1 MRLSLFRTL
10 LASAVLLLIA
20 APAGAIETT
29 AKQAILIDY
38 QTGAV
43 LFEKNADQIMT
54 PSSMSKMATVYKV
67 FQALKEGRLS
77 FDDTFPV
84 SERAWRKQG
93 SKMFVPLGGRV
104 KVDDLVK
111 GIIVQSGNDACI
123 VIAEGLAGSED
134 AFAEELNDLAK
145 KLGMTNSHFVNASG
159 WPDPGHVSTARDLST
174 LAMATLHD
182 FPEFYHFYSEKNF
195 VYNNIKQGNRDPLLY
210 KDIGADGL
218 KTGHTE
224 DGGYGLTASAVR
236 NGRRLVLVVNGLGS
250 MKERGTEAEHLLDY
264 GFREFNS
271 YNLFAANTTVGD
283 APVWLGTEKR
293 VPLVLKDALTVT
305 LPVKARKDMVVK
317 QIYDSPIKAPI
328 SAGQR
333 IATLRIEVPDRA
345 PMELPLVAGAN
356 VDKLGVVS
364 RLGAA
369 LHYIM
374 WGDNG

>member
-1 MRLSLFRTL
+1 
-10 LASAVLLLIA
+10 
-20 APAGAIETT
+20 
-29 AKQAILIDY
+29 
-38 QTGAV
+38 
-43 LFEKNADQIMT
+43 
-54 PSSMSKMATVYKV
+54 MSKMATVYKI
-67 FQALKEGRLS
+67 FEALKEGRLS
-77 FDDTFPV
+77 LEDTFPV

-104 KVDDLVK
+104 KVDDLIR

-123 VIAEGLAGSED
+123 VVAEGLAGSED

-145 KLGMTNSHFVNASG
+145 KLGMTKTHFVNASG

-174 LAMATLHD
+174 LAIATLHN
-182 FPEFYHFYSEKNF
+182 FPEFYHYYSEKSF

-236 NGRRLVLVVNGLGS
+236 NGRRLVLVVNGLPT
-250 MKERGTEAEHLLDY
+250 MKDRGTEAEHLLDY

-271 YNLFAANTTVGD
+271 YNLFAANATVGD
-283 APVWLGTEKR
+283 APVWLGTEKK
-293 VPLVLKDALTVT
+293 VPMVLQKALAVT
-305 LPVKARKDMVVK
+305 MPIKARKDLVVK
-317 QIYDSPIKAPI
+317 EIYDSPIKAPI
-328 SAGQR
+328 SEGQR
-333 IATLRIEVPDRA
+333 IATLRVEVPGRA

-356 VDKLGVVS
+356 VDKLGVMS

-369 LHYIM
+369 LHYIV
-374 WGDNG
+374 WGENG